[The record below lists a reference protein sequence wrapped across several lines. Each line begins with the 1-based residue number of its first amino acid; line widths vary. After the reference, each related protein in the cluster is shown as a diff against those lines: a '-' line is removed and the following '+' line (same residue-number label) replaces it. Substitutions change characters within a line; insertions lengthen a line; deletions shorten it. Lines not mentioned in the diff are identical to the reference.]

1 MTNMIKKITG
11 SILFFLM
18 PLLSMAQND
27 VEMADVLRTN
37 GKIYVVI
44 TVLSVILAGLLFL
57 LISIDLRL
65 RKLEK

>member
-1 MTNMIKKITG
+1 MIKKITG